1 MIVDTLENA
10 HLYATSGT
18 RMAAAMEYLRETD
31 FSKLEPGQY
40 ELDGDNIYAMV
51 QHYNSRPEEDAEFE
65 AHRAYADVHYVCDG
79 TERLGYMQIRR
90 LTTTE
95 PFDEAKDC
103 EMLQGQVDSIT
114 LFAGMFAVVF
124 PEDAHMPCLAVHE
137 PAPVKKVVVK
147 FRMD

>member
-18 RMAAAMEYLRETD
+18 RLAAALEYLRLTD

-51 QHYNSRPEEDAEFE
+51 QHYDSRPEEGAQFE
-65 AHRAYADVHYVCDG
+65 AHRVYADVHYVCEG
-79 TERLGYMQIRR
+79 TERLGYRHIRR
-90 LTTTE
+90 LTSIE

-103 EMLQGQVDSIT
+103 EMLQGEGDFVT
-114 LFAGMFAVVF
+114 LFAGMFAVVY
-124 PEDAHMPCLAVHE
+124 PEDAHMPSLAVDDPE
-137 PAPVKKVVVK
+137 PVKKVVVK